1 MRHFTILE
9 ELGNQKKRK
18 FSKVFRVCCDDDPQ
32 PYVLKTVEKNE
43 STILQQNKLIQES
56 KFNLISPN
64 FQKTID
70 FWEDDT
76 NMYLLKEFKL
86 GDSLEIWW
94 KNNKISK
101 LDKLKIFVEHSIP
114 IFKFLN
120 THQIAHNDIKPS
132 NFLVCEENSEIHL
145 TLIDFGLAHTIP
157 AKNDGEVLFSL
168 GFSAP
173 EVILSQK
180 SLVNHSSDLFSL
192 GICMYYLYS
201 GKLPLSHPNPSIFT
215 NLQITHPLVNETG
228 IPKKLFELLSK
239 ICVKHSF
246 RLPPN
251 QLPIDEVHSCLLNAR
266 EKRIQ
271 TIYDIWKELNEI
283 SEKKYWIF

>member
-1 MRHFTILE
+1 MKHFTILE
-9 ELGNQKKRK
+9 DLGNQKKRK
-18 FSKVFRVCCDDDPQ
+18 FSKVFRVCFEDDPQ

-56 KFNLISPN
+56 KFNLNSPH
-64 FQKTID
+64 FQKNVD
-70 FWEDDT
+70 LWEDDK
-76 NMYLLKEFKL
+76 NIYLLKEFKPGESLDVWWNKSKL
-86 GDSLEIWW
+86 G
-94 KNNKISK
+94 N
-101 LDKLKIFVEHSIP
+101 LDKLKLFIKHSIP

-132 NFLVCEENSEIHL
+132 NFLVYEENSEIHL
-145 TLIDFGLAHTIP
+145 TLIDFGLAHTLP

-192 GICMYYLYS
+192 GICMFYLYS